1 MKLAYLYC
9 DPRSLNDATN
19 YYVGLLIK
27 PLQANGYNVKTV
39 HKLNEI
45 KSPEIIITITEKY
58 FFFAKLRFPSS
69 KTIYWAQGV
78 GAEEAKM
85 HIQNFNQFLRFCFR
99 RFTEPFAITKSDIL
113 MCVSDRQVEYYRDN
127 YGLKDHGQIIV
138 MPCYNLSIS
147 GKFDLKQYDSPVFAY
162 AGNTSVWQGVDFM
175 LDVYALVEKQLP
187 NATLKLFSGNQEEFA
202 KKCKDRG
209 ITNYELKYVPV
220 NQLQEELH
228 KCKYG
233 FIIRDNHIVNL
244 VATPTKMNSYL
255 AAYMIPIFSDGVD
268 DFNKNVQLDEYRLMI
283 NCPLDADIAA
293 QEIVNFEKNHKDFSN
308 YQKVVQAMFAN
319 HYNDD
324 KYIKTISKKMQSFF
338 INNNK

>member
-1 MKLAYLYC
+1 MKQVYLYC
-9 DPRSLNDATN
+9 DARSLNDATN
-19 YYVGLLIK
+19 YYVGIMTS
-27 PLQANGYNVKTV
+27 PLKSKGYQIKTV
-39 HKLNEI
+39 HKLSHI
-45 KSPEIIITITEKY
+45 TSPDIIITITEKY
-58 FFFAKLRFPSS
+58 FFYAKLRFPGA

-78 GAEEAKM
+78 DAEETKM
-85 HIQNFNQFLRFCFR
+85 NMHTFKQYLRYCFR
-99 RFTEPFAITKSDIL
+99 RMTEPVAVKKADIL
-113 MCVSDRQVEYYRDN
+113 LCVSDRMVEYYHSA

-138 MPCYNLSIS
+138 MPCYNLPLSDTFDIS
-147 GKFDLKQYDSPVFAY
+147 QYESPVFAY

-187 NATLKLFSGNQEEFA
+187 NATLRLYSGNKDEFI

-220 NQLQEELH
+220 NQLQDELH

-268 DFNKNVQLDEYRLMI
+268 DFNKNVQLGEYRLMV
-283 NCPLDADIAA
+283 NCPLDADIASQKIVEFERNHQDFTNYKRIV
-293 QEIVNFEKNHKDFSN
+293 QE
-308 YQKVVQAMFAN
+308 MFDH
-319 HYNDD
+319 HYNGD
-324 KYIKTISKKMQSFF
+324 KYIEMISVKMQMFN
-338 INNNK
+338 IGL